1 METIEKKNSAYLIGS
16 RAISRI
22 GDIMFDFA
30 NNTFLAGVSP
40 NSLSL
45 VAIYQSLENII
56 SVVFN
61 LFGGVIAD
69 RFRRKKILI
78 STNFFSGLLCISLS
92 FIGSQKWM
100 IYAVVVTNMILALFS
115 AFSAPAYKAFTK
127 EIVNTKN
134 ITKLNSYLELSS
146 TIIKLT
152 IPLVA
157 VFLYK
162 WIGVQGVLLLD
173 GVTFILSSLLLLLV
187 IPIDAKLESKE
198 DISFKLIFKD
208 LFSGIKYLLKNKK
221 ILLIIILSSIVNFF
235 LAAYNLLLPY
245 SSEMFPNLSDSLY
258 AIFLV
263 FEAVG
268 GLIGASLSGY
278 WNKEL
283 SIKKLLLFLGLSGIT
298 LAFAPV
304 IYLIFHNPFILATV
318 PGAFSYFLSIFNI
331 QFFSLVQ
338 REVDNQYIGRIFGI
352 IFTIAILFMPIGSG
366 VFSILLKT
374 TEILNFFIVGISIL
388 FVSIFFG
395 KLFCKVN

>member
-1 METIEKKNSAYLIGS
+1 KKSVNMETIEKKNSAYLIGS

-338 REVDNQYIGRIFGI
+338 RDDLI
-352 IFTIAILFMPIGSG
+352 
-366 VFSILLKT
+366 
-374 TEILNFFIVGISIL
+374 
-388 FVSIFFG
+388 
-395 KLFCKVN
+395 

>member
-1 METIEKKNSAYLIGS
+1 MKIIEKKNSAYLIGS
-16 RAISRI
+16 RVISRI

-78 STNFFSGLLCISLS
+78 STNLFSGFLCIFLS
-92 FIGSQKWM
+92 FIGTQKWM
-100 IYAVVVTNMILALFS
+100 IYAVVVSNMFLALFS
-115 AFSAPAYKAFTK
+115 SFSAPAYKAFTK
-127 EIVNTKN
+127 EIVNKKN
-134 ITKLNSYLELSS
+134 ITKLNSYLEISS

-162 WIGVQGVLLLD
+162 WIGVHGVLLLD
-173 GVTFILSSLLLLLV
+173 GLTFIISSILLFLV
-187 IPIDAKLESKE
+187 VPIEAKFESKE
-198 DISFKLIFKD
+198 EISFKLIFKD
-208 LFSGIKYLLKNKK
+208 LFSGIKYLLKHRK
-221 ILLIIILSSIVNFF
+221 ILLIILLSSVVNFF

-245 SSEMFPNLSDSLY
+245 SSKMFPNLSDSLY

-278 WNKEL
+278 LNKEL
-283 SIKKLLLFLGLSGIT
+283 SIKKLLLFLSLSGIT
-298 LAFAPV
+298 LAFAPAV
-304 IYLIFHNPFILATV
+304 YLIFHNPLILALV
-318 PGAFSYFLSIFNI
+318 PGIFSLFLSIFNI

-338 REVDNQYIGRIFGI
+338 RDVDNQYIGRIFGI

-366 VFSILLKT
+366 VFSILFKT
-374 TEILNFFIVGISIL
+374 TEIVNFLIVGISIL
-388 FVSIFFG
+388 FVSIIFG
-395 KLFCKVN
+395 KLLHKVN

>member
-69 RFRRKKILI
+69 RFRRKKILF

-395 KLFCKVN
+395 KLFRKVN

>member
-1 METIEKKNSAYLIGS
+1 
-16 RAISRI
+16 
-22 GDIMFDFA
+22 MFDFA

-78 STNFFSGLLCISLS
+78 STNLFSGFLCIFLS
-92 FIGSQKWM
+92 FIGTQKWM
-100 IYAVVVTNMILALFS
+100 IYAVVVSNMFLALFS
-115 AFSAPAYKAFTK
+115 SFSAPAYKAFTK
-127 EIVNTKN
+127 EIVNKKN
-134 ITKLNSYLELSS
+134 ITKLNSYLEISS

-162 WIGVQGVLLLD
+162 WIGVHGVLLLD
-173 GVTFILSSLLLLLV
+173 GLTFIISSILLFLV
-187 IPIDAKLESKE
+187 VPIEAKFESKE
-198 DISFKLIFKD
+198 EISFKLIFKD
-208 LFSGIKYLLKNKK
+208 LFSGIKYLLKHRK
-221 ILLIIILSSIVNFF
+221 ILLIILLSSVVNFF

-245 SSEMFPNLSDSLY
+245 SSKMFPNLSDSLY

-278 WNKEL
+278 LNKEL
-283 SIKKLLLFLGLSGIT
+283 SIKKLLLFLSLSGIT
-298 LAFAPV
+298 LAFAPAV
-304 IYLIFHNPFILATV
+304 YLIFHNPLILALV
-318 PGAFSYFLSIFNI
+318 PGIFSLFLSIFNI

-338 REVDNQYIGRIFGI
+338 RDVDNQYIGRIFGI

-366 VFSILLKT
+366 VFSILFKT
-374 TEILNFFIVGISIL
+374 TEIVNFLIVGISIL
-388 FVSIFFG
+388 FVSIIFG
-395 KLFCKVN
+395 KLLHKVN

>member
-162 WIGVQGVLLLD
+162 WIGVQGVLILD

-395 KLFCKVN
+395 KLFRKVN

>member
-1 METIEKKNSAYLIGS
+1 
-16 RAISRI
+16 
-22 GDIMFDFA
+22 
-30 NNTFLAGVSP
+30 
-40 NSLSL
+40 
-45 VAIYQSLENII
+45 
-56 SVVFN
+56 
-61 LFGGVIAD
+61 
-69 RFRRKKILI
+69 
-78 STNFFSGLLCISLS
+78 
-92 FIGSQKWM
+92 
-100 IYAVVVTNMILALFS
+100 
-115 AFSAPAYKAFTK
+115 
-127 EIVNTKN
+127 
-134 ITKLNSYLELSS
+134 
-146 TIIKLT
+146 
-152 IPLVA
+152 
-157 VFLYK
+157 
-162 WIGVQGVLLLD
+162 
-173 GVTFILSSLLLLLV
+173 
-187 IPIDAKLESKE
+187 
-198 DISFKLIFKD
+198 
-208 LFSGIKYLLKNKK
+208 
-221 ILLIIILSSIVNFF
+221 
-235 LAAYNLLLPY
+235 
-245 SSEMFPNLSDSLY
+245 MFPNLSDSLY

-395 KLFCKVN
+395 KLFRKVN

>member
-115 AFSAPAYKAFTK
+115 AFSGPAYKAFTK

>member
-331 QFFSLVQ
+331 QFFSLVP
-338 REVDNQYIGRIFGI
+338 REVDNHYIGRIFGI

>member
-208 LFSGIKYLLKNKK
+208 LFSGIKYLLKNKE

-318 PGAFSYFLSIFNI
+318 QGAFSYFLSIFNI

-395 KLFCKVN
+395 KLFRKVN

>member
-115 AFSAPAYKAFTK
+115 AFSGPAYKAFTK

-395 KLFCKVN
+395 KLFRKVN

>member
-208 LFSGIKYLLKNKK
+208 LFSGIKYLLKNKE
-221 ILLIIILSSIVNFF
+221 ILLIIIPSSIVNFF

-318 PGAFSYFLSIFNI
+318 QGAFSYFLSIFNI

-388 FVSIFFG
+388 FVSIFFWEIIS
-395 KLFCKVN
+395 

>member
-1 METIEKKNSAYLIGS
+1 
-16 RAISRI
+16 
-22 GDIMFDFA
+22 MFDFA

-395 KLFCKVN
+395 KLFRKVN

>member
-395 KLFCKVN
+395 KLFRKVN